1 MGTIFSNTKWL
12 LLFYFLLTGAVS
24 AGLMY
29 AGTCL
34 GYIEVMDYRMWL
46 YLCLGIVLFTVVIGY
61 MAGQRIQRR
70 IDHLDLNMP

>member
-1 MGTIFSNTKWL
+1 M

-46 YLCLGIVLFTVVIGY
+46 YLCLGIVLFT
-61 MAGQRIQRR
+61 
-70 IDHLDLNMP
+70 